1 MSDHDRRKEM
11 IAAAAV
17 AMAQRNVAIAKARF
31 GYQPPEQ
38 PSATTAA
45 VPTPAPVTA
54 RDDVLVAE
62 AARRRAEREAA
73 EAAETKAAWARVA
86 ARMSGKEVKDPSR
99 LQHGWDKVVA
109 RANGK
114 RNGAAAT
121 GEKPA
126 ELTGWAKVIAEM
138 NARRR

>member
-17 AMAQRNVAIAKARF
+17 AMAQRNIAIAKARF

-54 RDDVLVAE
+54 SNDALVSE

-73 EAAETKAAWARVA
+73 DAAEIKAAWA
-86 ARMSGKEVKDPSR
+86 
-99 LQHGWDKVVA
+99 KVVA

-126 ELTGWAKVIAEM
+126 ELTGWAKVIAQM
-138 NARRR
+138 NARVGR